1 VIGKPLKLSPA
12 FPPLHTVRETF
23 TSYGVP
29 TNPISINH
37 WHFVCLNSF
46 VSISRCRPV
55 EGEPLLV
62 LQEPY
67 WPLKICLTWLTDSSL
82 V

>member
-12 FPPLHTVRETF
+12 FPPFHTVRETF

-29 TNPISINH
+29 TNPNSFSH
-37 WHFVCLNSF
+37 WHFMHLNSS
-46 VSISRCRPV
+46 VSIGRCHPRD
-55 EGEPLLV
+55 GEPLLV

-67 WPLKICLTWLTDSSL
+67 WPLKICLA
-82 V
+82 